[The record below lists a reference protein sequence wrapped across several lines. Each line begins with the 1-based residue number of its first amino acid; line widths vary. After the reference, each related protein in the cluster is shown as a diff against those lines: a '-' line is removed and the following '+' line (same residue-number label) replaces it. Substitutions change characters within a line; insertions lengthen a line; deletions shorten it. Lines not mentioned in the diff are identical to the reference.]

1 MNQAR
6 NIVINI
12 FLHKQINCVKV
23 LLFRIILN
31 RDFCGWISYTP
42 HIKHTLILNTPPY
55 VKHPLILN
63 AGHHIKHKG
72 TPPHIKHRV
81 SY

>member
-1 MNQAR
+1 MNKYKKYIVMNKAR
-6 NIVINI
+6 NIGINI

-31 RDFCGWISYTP
+31 RDFWGWISYTP
-42 HIKHTLILNTPPY
+42 HIKC
-55 VKHPLILN
+55 
-63 AGHHIKHKG
+63 G
-72 TPPHIKHRV
+72 V

>member
-1 MNQAR
+1 MNS
-6 NIVINI
+6 VIYIGINY

-31 RDFCGWISYTP
+31 IGFWGWISYTP
-42 HIKHTLILNTPPY
+42 HIKCG
-55 VKHPLILN
+55 
-63 AGHHIKHKG
+63 A
-72 TPPHIKHRV
+72 